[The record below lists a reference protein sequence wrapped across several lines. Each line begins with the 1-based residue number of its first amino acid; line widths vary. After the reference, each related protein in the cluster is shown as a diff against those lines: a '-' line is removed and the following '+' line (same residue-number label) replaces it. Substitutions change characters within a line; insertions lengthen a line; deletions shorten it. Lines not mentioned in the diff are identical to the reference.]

1 MACLLRDLVVTAQ
14 PLADKNANR
23 LVLECASGSAPMRG
37 DEMRLRQVLL
47 NLLSNACKFTDN
59 GTVTLRISGANQ
71 RATFP
76 AMKYALP
83 IPASA

>member
-1 MACLLRDLVVTAQ
+1 MLARDLVVTAQ

-23 LVLECASGSAPMRG
+23 LVLECDLSTAPMRG

-59 GTVTLRISGANQ
+59 GTVTLRILGSTPRRGS
-71 RATFP
+71 R
-76 AMKYALP
+76 L
-83 IPASA
+83 